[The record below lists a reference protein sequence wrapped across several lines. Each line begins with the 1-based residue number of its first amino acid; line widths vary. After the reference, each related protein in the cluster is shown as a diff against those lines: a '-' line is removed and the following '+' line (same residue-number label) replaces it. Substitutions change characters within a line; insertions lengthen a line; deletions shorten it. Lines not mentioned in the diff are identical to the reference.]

1 MTTVLLLL
9 VAAVLVPAPVPA
21 LLAGGTGR
29 WRLQH
34 ERRQRHQQR
43 EAAILWVLALAG
55 ELRAGSEPLRA
66 VGVCTRRHGVAHRAA
81 RAARVGGDVAAALR
95 ADAEASGARILTS
108 VAGAWDVAQRTGAG
122 MADVL
127 ESMADGYRKTIEV
140 QRTLEVELAS
150 PRASARMMSLL
161 PAIGV
166 LLAMALGADPIR
178 WLTTTPLGIGCLVA
192 GVGLNV
198 AGFVWINGI
207 VTRLERNV

>member
-1 MTTVLLLL
+1 MTTAVLLLC
-9 VAAVLVPAPVPA
+9 AAVLVPAPLPGPPRPA
-21 LLAGGTGR
+21 DGR
-29 WRLQH
+29 WQLKH

-66 VGVCTRRHGVAHRAA
+66 VVVCTRRHGVAHRAA
-81 RAARVGGDVAAALR
+81 RAAHVGGDVASALR
-95 ADAEASGARILTS
+95 ADAAATGARVLIS
-108 VAGAWDVAQRTGAG
+108 VAGAWDVAARTGSG

-127 ESMADGYRKTIEV
+127 ESMADGYRRTIEV

-166 LLAMALGADPIR
+166 VLAMLLGADPLR

-192 GVGLNV
+192 GVGINV
-198 AGFVWINGI
+198 AGYLWINGI
-207 VTRLERNV
+207 VARLERSV